1 MLQRNTW
8 FGMVLVTPNHPT
20 EDQPVAMQSVQQSEA
35 AIAARAYQI
44 WETEGR
50 PHGRDKDH
58 WLKAVAELSTAE
70 ATPARKTLTLKT
82 SRVRKKS

>member
-1 MLQRNTW
+1 MGVQT
-8 FGMVLVTPNHPT
+8 M
-20 EDQPVAMQSVQQSEA
+20 QQSEA
-35 AIAARAYQI
+35 AVAARAYEI

-58 WLKAVAELSTAE
+58 WLKAIAELSMTETA
-70 ATPARKTLTLKT
+70 APARKTLTLKT